1 MTNLSFTA
9 SMQDYNSDKCL
20 VALSV
25 HDAVFIRDTINH
37 YMLTMSRQS
46 AFADISGLH
55 EKQAENILKTL
66 NQIIN
71 YHDDFFCE
79 NGGV

>member
-9 SMQDYNSDKCL
+9 SMQDFDSDKCL
-20 VALSV
+20 IALSV
-25 HDAVFIRDTINH
+25 HDAVFIRDTISH

-46 AFADISGLH
+46 AFADISALH

-71 YHDDFFCE
+71 YHDDYFCE

>member
-9 SMQDYNSDKCL
+9 SMQDFDSDKCL
-20 VALSV
+20 IALSV
-25 HDAVFIRDTINH
+25 HDAEFIKDTINH
-37 YMLTMSRQS
+37 YMLSMCNQS
-46 AFADISGLH
+46 AFADISALH

-71 YHDDFFCE
+71 YHDDFFGQ